1 MSGVIRTFAARA
13 ANELTA
19 FRYVFGAAISCG
31 RSISFQ
37 VDCTALERSLRFR
50 NVVAGIAFIPLN
62 RQRNIVLRYTVS
74 RSRYLDRV

>member
-19 FRYVFGAAISCG
+19 FRYVFGAAVSRD

-37 VDCTALERSLRFR
+37 LDCTVLERSLCFR

-62 RQRNIVLRYTVS
+62 RRRNVVLRYIVS
-74 RSRYLDRV
+74 RSQYLDQV